1 VFRIAAVPLAFASL
15 SWCQSQA
22 QAKAG
27 LAETAITLLAHRC
40 AGCHGAKVQMGG
52 LRLDSRDSLLRG
64 GQEGA
69 VVTPGT
75 PERSR
80 LLDLVAG
87 KVEKKV
93 MPPVGGRLAAAE
105 VESLREWIAAGVEW
119 PAAMVAGRSAGHWS
133 FQPIRKAA
141 TPAVEYKA
149 WIRNEIDAFVLRRLE
164 EEGWK
169 PAGEAERRTLI
180 RRVALD
186 LTGLPPSSAEV
197 EEFVNDTRSGAYERL
212 VDRLLA
218 SPHYG
223 ERWATHWLDLARYA
237 DSDGY
242 EKDNFRPNAWRWRHW
257 VIEAFNRDKPFD
269 QFTREQLAGDLI
281 PNANAEQILGTGFH
295 RNTLTNREGG
305 VNIEQFR
312 TEQVLDRAATTATVW
327 LGLSGGCAQCH
338 DHKYDPIAQR
348 DFYRLA
354 ALFNNADEAEIDAP
368 LPGEREGYEA
378 RETQYRVKREQLLAQ
393 AGVAPL
399 QAQWETDMREARANP
414 GKRTDWDHAYD
425 ALQKYLDHADEI
437 LSLEPAQRSQKQRDA
452 LTDHFVINYHRVIS
466 KERNKELRYSDLR
479 KALNDLREAHPALS
493 EAPVLA
499 ERRADRRSTHVL
511 IRGEWKKRGEAVEA
525 GLPGF
530 LDSQGAGAAMN
541 RLEFANW
548 IVSAANPLTARVM
561 ANRYW
566 QEFFGRG
573 LVRTAEDFGSQG
585 EKPTHPEL
593 LDWLAARF
601 MEDGWSV
608 KRFHRLIV
616 TSAAY
621 RQDSTTRAEI
631 AAKDPEN
638 RLLAR
643 QNRLRLGAEFIR
655 DSALAVSGLLDRR
668 IGGRSVRPPIPKGV
682 VDLSY
687 AGQVK
692 WNESSGGDRYRRG
705 LYVVFQRTVPFP
717 MLVNFD
723 HPDASV
729 PACRRE
735 RSTTPLQALN
745 LLNDATFVEAAR
757 ALAWRT
763 EAAGER
769 RIEKIFA
776 EALGRPPSADERRWA
791 SQYLERERGR
801 YDANEGLR
809 KAWGVE
815 NGERASWILL
825 ASALLNLDEF
835 ITRE

>member
-1 VFRIAAVPLAFASL
+1 MVWVGVAWPQTGAPPGE
-15 SWCQSQA
+15 
-22 QAKAG
+22 G
-27 LAETAITLLAHRC
+27 LAAEAVGLLAQRC
-40 AGCHGAKVQMGG
+40 GACHGAKVQMGG
-52 LRLDSRDSLLRG
+52 LRLDSREALLRG
-64 GQEGA
+64 GKEGA
-69 VVTPGT
+69 VVAPGSA
-75 PERSR
+75 EGSR

-93 MPPVGGRLAAAE
+93 MPPVGARLTAAE
-105 VESLREWIAAGVEW
+105 VELLRAWI
-119 PAAMVAGRSAGHWS
+119 VAGASWPVGAVGAGKGLGHWS
-133 FQPIRKAA
+133 FQPIR
-141 TPAVEYKA
+141 TPAAPRVENA
-149 WIRNEIDAFVLRRLE
+149 TWVRNEIDAFVLQRLE
-164 EEGWK
+164 AEGWK
-169 PAGEAERRTLI
+169 PAGEAARRTLI
-180 RRVALD
+180 RRVTLD
-186 LTGLPPSSAEV
+186 LTGLPPSWAEV
-197 EEFVNDTRSGAYERL
+197 EEFANDKRNDAYERL

-257 VIEAFNRDKPFD
+257 VIESFNRDKPFD

-281 PNANAEQILGTGFH
+281 PDASVEQILGTGFH

-338 DHKYDPIAQR
+338 DHKYDPIAQK

-368 LPGEREGYEA
+368 LPGERDGYEA
-378 RETQYRVKREQLLAQ
+378 REAQYRMKREALLARY
-393 AGVAPL
+393 GVAPL
-399 QAQWETDMREARANP
+399 QAEWEREMRVARENP

-437 LSLEPAQRSQKQRDA
+437 LSLDPAQRSGKQRDA

-466 KERNKELRYSDLR
+466 KERNKELQYGELR
-479 KALNDLREAHPALS
+479 KALAALRTEYPALS

-499 ERRADRRSTHVL
+499 ERSAERRSTHVL
-511 IRGEWKKRGEAVEA
+511 IRGEWKKPGESVEA
-525 GLPGF
+525 GVPGF

-548 IVSAANPLTARVM
+548 LGSSANPLTARVM

-573 LVRTAEDFGSQG
+573 LVRTSEDFGSQG
-585 EKPTHPEL
+585 DKPTHPEL

-601 MEDGWSV
+601 VEDGWSI
-608 KRFHRLIV
+608 KRLHRLIV
-616 TSAAY
+616 TSATY
-621 RQDSTTRAEI
+621 RQDSATRVEI

-638 RLLAR
+638 RWLAR

-655 DSALAVSGLLDRR
+655 DSALAAGGLLDRR

-692 WNESSGGDRYRRG
+692 WNESSGADRYRRG
-705 LYVVFQRTVPFP
+705 LYVVYQRTVPFP

-745 LLNDATFVEAAR
+745 LLNDGTFLEAAR
-757 ALAWRT
+757 GLAART
-763 EAAGER
+763 QGSGD
-769 RIEKIFA
+769 RIASLFG
-776 EALGRPPSADERRWA
+776 EALGRSPSAAEREWA
-791 SQYLERERGR
+791 GDYAARERGR
-801 YDANEGLR
+801 YEGDEGLR
-809 KAWGVE
+809 KALEVGD
-815 NGERASWILL
+815 GEQASWILL

-835 ITRE
+835 LTRE